1 LAIPAQELSLLC
13 KHLLR
18 ETKGK
23 DAYLNCGFLNSEL
36 KCSCREV
43 MGKGSG
49 EENPG
54 KHMGPKHTAVSVLAV
69 T

>member
-1 LAIPAQELSLLC
+1 
-13 KHLLR
+13 
-18 ETKGK
+18 
-23 DAYLNCGFLNSEL
+23 
-36 KCSCREV
+36 

-69 T
+69 TWVVQ